1 MMTWRIVV
9 AVVVVFGVMV
19 QHDDVLL
26 VKRRWCCLVG
36 GRWIIGLYGISSFG
50 FGLVVT

>member
-1 MMTWRIVV
+1 MMMTWRI
-9 AVVVVFGVMV
+9 VVVFGVMV

-36 GRWIIGLYGISSFG
+36 GRWIIGLYGISF
-50 FGLVVT
+50 LVLVCLLLE